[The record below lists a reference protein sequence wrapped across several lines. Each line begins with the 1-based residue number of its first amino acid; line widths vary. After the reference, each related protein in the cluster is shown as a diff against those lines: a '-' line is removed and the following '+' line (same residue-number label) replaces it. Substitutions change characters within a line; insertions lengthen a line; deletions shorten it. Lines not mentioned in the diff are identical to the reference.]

1 MAVPVRHQARGGALQ
16 RGRWLTGRSARLPA
30 VSRRSQ
36 LRELAH
42 RTGVSGYVGDG
53 AERWPAVHRAH
64 AARLVRLALGEAPA
78 DSAVHAVGEEG
89 ISACDIA
96 EAIGRRPTSP
106 SCR

>member
-1 MAVPVRHQARGGALQ
+1 M
-16 RGRWLTGRSARLPA
+16 
-30 VSRRSQ
+30 
-36 LRELAH
+36 
-42 RTGVSGYVGDG
+42 
-53 AERWPAVHRAH
+53 HRAH

>member
-1 MAVPVRHQARGGALQ
+1 VSWLIAR
-16 RGRWLTGRSARLPA
+16 
-30 VSRRSQ
+30 VSPG
-36 LRELAH
+36 
-42 RTGVSGYVGDG
+42 TSGTDG